1 MKEPMNANQRLAEF
15 LSEEPIDEKD
25 APEDARSVGADAD
38 LGAAPRHEAHE
49 ARVGPWAPAPVRA
62 RLLRCAS
69 SVPTRASSRCWT
81 AMARRIRR
89 QPLAALAVAIG
100 AGFMLGGALSS
111 RTGRAVVSAAAR
123 HLGRELLKQL
133 L

>member
-1 MKEPMNANQRLAEF
+1 MKEPMNADQRLAEF
-15 LSEEPIDEKD
+15 LSEEPIEEKD
-25 APEDARSVGADAD
+25 AAEDARSVEADAD
-38 LGAAPRHEAHE
+38 LGADPSRPVGVRSRPRGSSAL
-49 ARVGPWAPAPVRA
+49 RIDRPDA
-62 RLLRCAS
+62 RLIALLE
-69 SVPTRASSRCWT
+69 

-89 QPLAALAVAIG
+89 QPLAALAFAVG

>member
-1 MKEPMNANQRLAEF
+1 MKEPMNADQRLAEF

-25 APEDARSVGADAD
+25 APDDARSVGADAH
-38 LGAAPRHEAHE
+38 LGAGPASRSSRRPVG
-49 ARVGPWAPAPVRA
+49 ARSRP
-62 RLLRCAS
+62 
-69 SVPTRASSRCWT
+69 RASSALRVARPDARLIALLE

>member
-1 MKEPMNANQRLAEF
+1 MKEPMNADQRLAEF
-15 LSEEPIDEKD
+15 LSEEPIDEQD

-38 LGAAPRHEAHE
+38 LGAAPASRSKGRPVA
-49 ARVGPWAPAPVRA
+49 ARSRPRTSSALRGERPDA
-62 RLLRCAS
+62 RLVALLEA
-69 SVPTRASSRCWT
+69 V
-81 AMARRIRR
+81 ARRIRR